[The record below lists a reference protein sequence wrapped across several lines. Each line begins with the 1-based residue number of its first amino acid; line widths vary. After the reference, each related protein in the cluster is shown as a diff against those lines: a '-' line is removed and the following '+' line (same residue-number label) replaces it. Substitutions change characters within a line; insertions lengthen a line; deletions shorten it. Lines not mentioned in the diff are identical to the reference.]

1 MAPLLVRLALQSCT
15 LRLLQYQLLPN
26 VVIFATIVQTVIP
39 VSGSRALSSEFVP
52 RTERYAD
59 FGTSVWTIL
68 AVRASGPTWWHYL
81 PTGRRAFITERFVRP
96 AARSLRIGLAQ
107 AQDGP
112 MLTSWVPTP
121 LFGHLMRQPSPSGGS
136 CTTPLLPGHPS
147 GRCFYLSRLWNRSVF
162 RVYVQL
168 GITVS
173 GARASSGTSS
183 RERSWNSVSSQMQMV
198 TLRQPATI
206 PSLLG
211 HSFDL
216 PIATT
221 PQSEVMWLTIH
232 PLRAVAYTWPILGF
246 N

>member
-1 MAPLLVRLALQSCT
+1 MAIPVCWARSGSTVSFILTAERS
-15 LRLLQYQLLPN
+15 PN
-26 VVIFATIVQTVIP
+26 VRWAQVT
-39 VSGSRALSSEFVP
+39 
-52 RTERYAD
+52 D
-59 FGTSVWTIL
+59 
-68 AVRASGPTWWHYL
+68 
-81 PTGRRAFITERFVRP
+81 RF
-96 AARSLRIGLAQ
+96 
-107 AQDGP
+107 

-173 GARASSGTSS
+173 GAGSTSIRS
-183 RERSWNSVSSQMQMV
+183 FRERSSNSKSSQVQMV